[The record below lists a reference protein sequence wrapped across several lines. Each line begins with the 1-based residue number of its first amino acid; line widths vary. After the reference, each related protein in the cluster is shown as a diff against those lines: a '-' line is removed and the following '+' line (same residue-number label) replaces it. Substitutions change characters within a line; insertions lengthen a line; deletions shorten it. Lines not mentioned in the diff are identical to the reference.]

1 MKHTLSILVENHA
14 GVLSRVAGL
23 FARRGFNIES
33 LAVGT
38 TADPAVSCITIVADD
53 RENVMEQLGKQL
65 NKLIDVIKL
74 RDFAPEEVIS
84 RELALVKINASA
96 RTRGEISE
104 LAALAGG
111 KICDITRNS
120 VTVEFC
126 DTTERVEN
134 FLTLCRPYG
143 LKGVVRTGTI
153 AMEKGSGQLSVEE
166 ESGNGKKS
174 EKD

>member
-1 MKHTLSILVENHA
+1 MQASFPGWPDFSPGGGSILKAWQWERQLIRRYP
-14 GVLSRVAGL
+14 VLRSWL
-23 FARRGFNIES
+23 
-33 LAVGT
+33 T
-38 TADPAVSCITIVADD
+38 TGKMSWSSW
-53 RENVMEQLGKQL
+53 EKQL

-84 RELALVKINASA
+84 RGTGSGENQLPAPV
-96 RTRGEISE
+96 TRGEISE

-134 FLTLCRPYG
+134 FSHPVPALRVERRGAHRGQLPW
-143 LKGVVRTGTI
+143 KK
-153 AMEKGSGQLSVEE
+153 AAGQLSVEE